1 VGNALNYFFGPSQD
15 NADMGNAG
23 MDMFLPKPFSAAQLT
38 TLLTELAF
46 DHEIASDRAIA
57 SIFAL

>member
-1 VGNALNYFFGPSQD
+1 
-15 NADMGNAG
+15 

-38 TLLTELAF
+38 TLLTELA
-46 DHEIASDRAIA
+46 ADRATA